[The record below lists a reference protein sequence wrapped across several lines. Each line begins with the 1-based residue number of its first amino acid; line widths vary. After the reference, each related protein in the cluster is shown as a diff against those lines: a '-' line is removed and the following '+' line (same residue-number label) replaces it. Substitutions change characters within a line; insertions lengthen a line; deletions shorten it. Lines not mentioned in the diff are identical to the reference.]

1 MARKAKIVTEYI
13 SVSPALAR
21 QWLMQ
26 NTNNRHMREDIAH
39 RYAKDMA
46 EGRWQV
52 SHQGL
57 AFYEDGTLA
66 DGQHRLFAVTVYNKP
81 VTFLVTRNVPRLAA
95 QMIDQHIPRQAH
107 DAIQIAGGESWI
119 DRNIVAIARVLLG
132 NMGSDVHQKS
142 VAQIQEYI
150 EQYSEPLRFA
160 HSLATQRRRFLTT
173 AAITACYFCAE
184 QAGESR
190 DKIKRFGEIMAH
202 GEINGPQENA
212 AIRLREY
219 LLQAG
224 GGAWIGAGRLE
235 TAKKVQRAIQ
245 LFCRGQPI
253 AKLMQPEKLIYPI
266 PQ

>member
-1 MARKAKIVTEYI
+1 
-13 SVSPALAR
+13 
-21 QWLMQ
+21 
-26 NTNNRHMREDIAH
+26 
-39 RYAKDMA
+39 
-46 EGRWQV
+46 
-52 SHQGL
+52 
-57 AFYEDGTLA
+57 
-66 DGQHRLFAVTVYNKP
+66 
-81 VTFLVTRNVPRLAA
+81 
-95 QMIDQHIPRQAH
+95 
-107 DAIQIAGGESWI
+107 
-119 DRNIVAIARVLLG
+119 
-132 NMGSDVHQKS
+132 

-245 LFCRGQPI
+245 LFCRGQSI